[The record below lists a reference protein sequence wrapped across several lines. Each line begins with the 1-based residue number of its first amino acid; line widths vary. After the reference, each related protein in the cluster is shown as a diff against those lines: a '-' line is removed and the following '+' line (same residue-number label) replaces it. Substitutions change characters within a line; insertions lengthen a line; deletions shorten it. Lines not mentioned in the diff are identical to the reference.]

1 MAIAT
6 GYFNSACRILGRI
19 KRNETG
25 ILGLHMLGFDATKA
39 IHAMKYSKHVN
50 RGHKWNRLSK

>member
-1 MAIAT
+1 MAFAT

-25 ILGLHMLGFDATKA
+25 FLGLHMLGFVITENA
-39 IHAMKYSKHVN
+39 
-50 RGHKWNRLSK
+50 